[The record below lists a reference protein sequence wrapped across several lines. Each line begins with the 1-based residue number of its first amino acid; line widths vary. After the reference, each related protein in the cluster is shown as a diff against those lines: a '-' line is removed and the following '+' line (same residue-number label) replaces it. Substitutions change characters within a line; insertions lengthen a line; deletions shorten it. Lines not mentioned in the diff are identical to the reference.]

1 MNRRTLPAAAALTA
15 TAALLLT
22 ACGGHSGPKNADKIA
37 GADQTGAKPSASA
50 PASASPSAVAGRPTV
65 QLPTDLTMKFEA
77 ENTGDPVKD
86 AVLADGAERMRAVN
100 GAIAGTDPKYAALN
114 YYNAGKALEASSTWV
129 EKFKKAG
136 LSMTGSVSY
145 FDRKVTLN
153 ADKSASL
160 TFCADE
166 SKGYTKDIKSGK
178 VNVTTPSKNDF
189 ILYSTRLE
197 KNAAGVW
204 QTTRIVSTAGAA
216 PCVK

>member
-1 MNRRTLPAAAALTA
+1 MNRRTWPAAAALTA
-15 TAALLLT
+15 TATLLLT
-22 ACGGHSGPKNADKIA
+22 ACGGGNSGPKNADKIA
-37 GADQTGAKPSASA
+37 GADQGSAKPSASA
-50 PASASPSAVAGRPTV
+50 SASAAANGRPTIE
-65 QLPTDLTMKFEA
+65 LPADLTMKFEA
-77 ENTGDPVKD
+77 TNTGDPVKD

-100 GAIAGTDPKYAALN
+100 SAVTGTDPKYVALN
-114 YYNAGKALEASSTWV
+114 YYNTGKALEAASTWV
-129 EKFKKAG
+129 EQFKKDG

-145 FDRKVTLN
+145 FDRQVSLN

-166 SKGYTKDIKSGK
+166 SKGYTKDLKSGK
-178 VNVTTPSKNDF
+178 VNVTAPSKNDF

-216 PCVK
+216 KCVK